1 MSGID
6 INAVVLETVRKCR
19 TSNPFELARS
29 LGIDL
34 DYADLGGLKG
44 FYIVYEKGRYIVI
57 NENLDERLMKLVAAH
72 EIGHDCLHRD
82 IAERGGLKET
92 GFFDMKSKPEK
103 EANIFAANLL
113 ISDREM
119 LELAEE
125 GYTIEN
131 IAKALG
137 VHYQT
142 ALIKAEDMGKRGY
155 EVKVPYVPKAE
166 FLGGE
171 V

>member
-19 TSNPFELARS
+19 TNNPFELAGS

-82 IAERGGLKET
+82 IAESGGLKET

-155 EVKVPYVPKAE
+155 EVRVPYVPKSE

>member
-19 TSNPFELARS
+19 TNNPFELAGS

-82 IAERGGLKET
+82 IAESGGLKET

>member
-19 TSNPFELARS
+19 TNNPFELAGS

-82 IAERGGLKET
+82 IAESGGLKET

-155 EVKVPYVPKAE
+155 EVKVPFVPKSE